1 MRRGWCFALLLLAA
15 AATNLTAQQPGNAS
29 LARALELERQNQYPA
44 AADSFRAVLARQPGS
59 AAALLGLERMLD
71 ALQREPEII
80 PPARAAAAA
89 APSDAVY
96 GVLVRGWIATGAQDS
111 ARAVVDRWAAASPGD
126 VQPWRTWVQASMRQR
141 DRASAR
147 LAVEAARRT
156 LKDPGALA
164 YEMAQLRAAEGAWP
178 DAAREW
184 LGAIAQLPGYQQ
196 AAMAALKPAPVAARS
211 QILTALQQ
219 DSALDAH
226 LLAAT
231 LAAGWGDPPGA
242 VKALIARLPQ
252 RTPRAVEALSAFSA
266 QMRSQGGHAAL
277 VAQGMA
283 QEEIARRTVG
293 PAASRALVTAAR
305 AYQEA
310 GDNESAR
317 RVLALVASDGSNS
330 AGAATTMVDVLVAAG
345 RLEEAEAKFSATADR
360 LPAEEREQLQRRLA
374 WGWAR
379 AGNFPRAT
387 ARLNGDSTVE
397 GLALRGRI
405 AIFQGDVATGTEM
418 LRKAGPYAGS
428 RDDATSRTALLA
440 LLQPIDQDSLPALGA
455 ALLSLEQGDTASAA
469 AGFERVATGL
479 EADAGGAGLHLLAG
493 RLMHASG
500 DTAKAEVLLRAADS
514 PKAPAVAPVAELE
527 LARLM
532 LAAARRSEAQGML
545 EHLILTYPASAVVPE
560 ARRVL
565 DEVKGAV
572 PSS

>member
-1 MRRGWCFALLLLAA
+1 VTRSWYLALVLLTAA
-15 AATNLTAQQPGNAS
+15 APRISAQQPGNAS

-44 AADSFRAVLARQPGS
+44 AADSFRAVLAHQPGS

-71 ALQREPEII
+71 ALQREGEII
-80 PPARAAAAA
+80 PLALAAAAA

-96 GVLVRGWIATGAQDS
+96 GVRVRGWVASGAQDS
-111 ARAVVDRWAAASPGD
+111 ARTVVERWAVASPGD
-126 VQPWRTWVQASMRQR
+126 AQPWRTWVQASMRQR

-147 LAVEAARRT
+147 QAVEAARRA

-164 YEMAQLRAAEGAWP
+164 YEMAQLRAADGAWP

-184 LGAIAQLPGYQQ
+184 LSAIAQLPGYQQ
-196 AAMAALKPAPVAARS
+196 AAMAALMPAPMAARPHVLS
-211 QILTALQQ
+211 ALQQ
-219 DSALDAH
+219 DSTLAAQ

-231 LAAGWGDPPGA
+231 LAAGWGDPEGA
-242 VKALIARLPQ
+242 VKALIAKLP
-252 RTPRAVEALSAFSA
+252 PRSPRSVDALAAFSA
-266 QMRSQGGHAAL
+266 QMRTQGSRTAL
-277 VAQGMA
+277 MAQGTA

-293 PAASRALVTAAR
+293 TAASRALVTAAR

-310 GDNESAR
+310 GDTEAAR
-317 RVLALVASDGSNS
+317 RVLALVASDGPST

-345 RLEEAEAKFSATADR
+345 RMDEAEAKFSSMAER
-360 LPAEEREQLQRRLA
+360 LPAEDRDELRRRLA

-379 AGNFPRAT
+379 AGDFPRAS
-387 ARLNGDSTVE
+387 ARLSGDSTVE

-405 AIFQGDVATGTEM
+405 AIFQGDISAGAEM

-428 RDDATSRTALLA
+428 REDATSRTALLA
-440 LLQPIDQDSLPALGA
+440 LLQPIDDDSLPALGA

-469 AGFERVATGL
+469 AGLEQVAGAL
-479 EADAGGAGLHLLAG
+479 PADAGGAGLHLLAG
-493 RLMHASG
+493 RLVHASG
-500 DTAKAEVLLRAADS
+500 DTAKAEAMLRAADN
-514 PKAPAVAPVAELE
+514 PAAPAVAPVAELE

-565 DEVKGAV
+565 DVVKGAV
-572 PSS
+572 PSP

>member
-1 MRRGWCFALLLLAA
+1 MTRGWLLALLVLVS
-15 AATNLTAQQPGNAS
+15 ATSGLTAQQPGNAS

-44 AADSFRAVLARQPGS
+44 AADSFRAVLTREPGS
-59 AAALLGLERMLD
+59 APALLGLERMLD
-71 ALQREPEII
+71 ALQREGEII
-80 PPARAAAAA
+80 PAAQAAAAA

-96 GVLVRGWIATGAQDS
+96 GVLVRGWVASGAQDS
-111 ARAVVDRWAAASPGD
+111 ARVVVERWAAASPGD
-126 VQPWRTWVQASMRQR
+126 VQPWRAWVQASMRQR

-147 LAVEAARRT
+147 LAVEAARRA
-156 LKDPGALA
+156 LKEPGALA
-164 YEMAQLRAAEGAWP
+164 YEMAQLRAADGAWP

-184 LGAIAQLPGYQQ
+184 LSAIAELPGYQQ
-196 AAMAALKPAPVAARS
+196 AAMAALKPAPVAARP
-211 QILTALQQ
+211 QIVTVLQQ
-219 DSALDAH
+219 DSALDAQ

-231 LAAGWGDPPGA
+231 LTAGWGNPEDA
-242 VKALIARLPQ
+242 VKALISRLPP
-252 RTPRAVEALSAFSA
+252 RTPRAVEALGAFSA
-266 QMRSQGGHAAL
+266 QMRSQGGRAAL

-293 PAASRALVTAAR
+293 AAASRALVTAAR

-310 GDNESAR
+310 GETESAR
-317 RVLALVASDGSNS
+317 RVLALVASDGSAG

-345 RLEEAEAKFSATADR
+345 RMQEAEAKFSATAER
-360 LPAEEREQLQRRLA
+360 LPAEERDQLARRLA

-379 AGNFPRAT
+379 SGNFQRAA
-387 ARLNGDSTVE
+387 ARLSGDSTVE

-405 AIFQGDVATGTEM
+405 AIFQGDLATGAEM

-428 RDDATSRTALLA
+428 RDDATSRTQLLA

-455 ALLSLEQGDTASAA
+455 ALLSLEQGDTTAA
-469 AGFERVATGL
+469 AAALERVAAGL
-479 EADAGGAGLHLLAG
+479 PPDAGGAGLHLLAG
-493 RLMHASG
+493 RLVHASG
-500 DTAKAEVLLRAADS
+500 DTAKAEVMLRAADD
-514 PKAPAVAPVAELE
+514 ARVPAVAPVAELE

-532 LAAARRSEAQGML
+532 LASARRSEAQGML